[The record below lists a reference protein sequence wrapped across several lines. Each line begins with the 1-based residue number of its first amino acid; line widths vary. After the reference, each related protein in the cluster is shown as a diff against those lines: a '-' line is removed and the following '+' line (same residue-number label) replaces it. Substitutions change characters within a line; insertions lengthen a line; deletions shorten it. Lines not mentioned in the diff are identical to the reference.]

1 MGKAGAIRAG
11 RAYVELFADQSAY
24 IQGLTAAEGRL
35 KAFGDKVA
43 SIGRSMMSLGAVA
56 AAPIALSAKIFG
68 GFEDQMLTVRAVTQ
82 AAEGDFARLT
92 DQAKL
97 LGRTTSFTA
106 KQVAEGMTS
115 LGRAGFKPA
124 EIQAAIP
131 AVLNLARATGTD
143 LGQAAE
149 YASNAVR
156 AFGLEA
162 QDTTMVA
169 DVLTATA
176 NNSAQ
181 TVDDLAQALSY
192 VAPVAAEAGETIQST
207 SKALGVLANMGIK
220 GSMAGT
226 TMRQIF
232 LAMADPATRKKL
244 DDIGVSATD
253 AAGRLRPLGDIMAD
267 IGKAMA
273 KLPNAERLS
282 LANALFDKR
291 AISGAL
297 KLSTSVKAMEDLSRA
312 TDQAGGSA
320 ERTAKMMDSGLGGS
334 LRMLLSA
341 AEDVALAVGDAVA
354 NKLMDWMSAVRGVAA
369 GVQAWVERNRELVAT
384 VTAILAGLI
393 ATGAAAWVL
402 GKAVLAIKAG
412 LAVYAGLLKT
422 ILLVKTAYAA
432 MASTMLAT
440 ELSRNVVTLSGK
452 WLAVK
457 AAIAA
462 SVASVGGLAVAIGG
476 ILGPA
481 AALVAGF
488 TVIAK
493 MAARAKVDME
503 AVRASSQGVSDA
515 SADLRQAMSDSRSAK
530 TVEEKIDALK
540 RQAAAMQKL
549 RDIEAADAARLRG
562 QYGGGITS
570 DPQGGKLA
578 DDAEA
583 RAKNMDR
590 LIQQTTR
597 QIADLESAAK
607 QAGSQA
613 GVSVTAAAGEA
624 AKAAG
629 ELADKLQQEAV
640 LFGTTARQAEIL
652 KLQMA
657 GATAEQ
663 LAAARAA
670 DEHLTKLEQQ
680 AKATQAAAQAAERF
694 AKRMA
699 DAQQRWIE
707 ASGTPE
713 QQRESRVRGY
723 VAEEGFSREQA
734 AWLVDAE
741 DRITAAAERRDRA
754 LSAQRSDVQRIQS
767 IEELRLRT
775 QYEGADLERRLL
787 DLQEKRALDAAR
799 AAGERLDLVQ
809 QEFALRRA
817 ADAARD
823 AATYTL
829 RTETAGTF
837 NVAALQSL
845 VAGGVQDRV
854 AAATEQTAKNT
865 KRLLEKADNGLT
877 FS

>member
-1 MGKAGAIRAG
+1 
-11 RAYVELFADQSAY
+11 
-24 IQGLTAAEGRL
+24 
-35 KAFGDKVA
+35 
-43 SIGRSMMSLGAVA
+43 
-56 AAPIALSAKIFG
+56 
-68 GFEDQMLTVRAVTQ
+68 
-82 AAEGDFARLT
+82 
-92 DQAKL
+92 
-97 LGRTTSFTA
+97 
-106 KQVAEGMTS
+106 
-115 LGRAGFKPA
+115 
-124 EIQAAIP
+124 
-131 AVLNLARATGTD
+131 
-143 LGQAAE
+143 
-149 YASNAVR
+149 
-156 AFGLEA
+156 
-162 QDTTMVA
+162 
-169 DVLTATA
+169 
-176 NNSAQ
+176 
-181 TVDDLAQALSY
+181 
-192 VAPVAAEAGETIQST
+192 
-207 SKALGVLANMGIK
+207 
-220 GSMAGT
+220 
-226 TMRQIF
+226 
-232 LAMADPATRKKL
+232 
-244 DDIGVSATD
+244 
-253 AAGRLRPLGDIMAD
+253 
-267 IGKAMA
+267 
-273 KLPNAERLS
+273 
-282 LANALFDKR
+282 
-291 AISGAL
+291 
-297 KLSTSVKAMEDLSRA
+297 
-312 TDQAGGSA
+312 
-320 ERTAKMMDSGLGGS
+320 
-334 LRMLLSA
+334 
-341 AEDVALAVGDAVA
+341 
-354 NKLMDWMSAVRGVAA
+354 
-369 GVQAWVERNRELVAT
+369 
-384 VTAILAGLI
+384 
-393 ATGAAAWVL
+393 
-402 GKAVLAIKAG
+402 
-412 LAVYAGLLKT
+412 
-422 ILLVKTAYAA
+422 
-432 MASTMLAT
+432 
-440 ELSRNVVTLSGK
+440 
-452 WLAVK
+452 
-457 AAIAA
+457 
-462 SVASVGGLAVAIGG
+462 
-476 ILGPA
+476 
-481 AALVAGF
+481 
-488 TVIAK
+488 
-493 MAARAKVDME
+493 
-503 AVRASSQGVSDA
+503 
-515 SADLRQAMSDSRSAK
+515 
-530 TVEEKIDALK
+530 
-540 RQAAAMQKL
+540 
-549 RDIEAADAARLRG
+549 
-562 QYGGGITS
+562 
-570 DPQGGKLA
+570 
-578 DDAEA
+578 
-583 RAKNMDR
+583 MDR